1 MQRYFQA
8 IFSLLAVLG
17 AAFLLTNAIQSIR
30 KNTPKDQ
37 QVEVKVLP
45 PTAPISQK
53 TTLPENGSAFIGGV
67 GIVEPVGEA
76 TVIGSQLSGVVEKV
90 FVTPGVLVQVGD
102 PLLQLNARSAMA
114 DVVVAQAELRAQQSK
129 LQELAAQVE
138 ALRARLDA
146 AISMQDQ
153 ATASEANAKRENER
167 ANSVGISNALSQE
180 EIDTRKLNWETAK
193 ARFRE
198 SQARVREA
206 QASLNLLDGKPIA
219 ASLEVQKAAVAQAEA
234 GLVRAQTNLE
244 LRTIKAPKAGTI
256 LSVKIREGEFVPASI
271 LANPLITMG
280 QIDPLHVRVDI
291 DESEIP
297 RFRKDAVATAT
308 LRGSSGKGVQL
319 TYVRTEPLVIP
330 KRNLTGTVAER
341 VDTRVM
347 QVIYSVSPQAIGATV
362 GQQVDVYIEDI
373 SKDR

>member
-1 MQRYFQA
+1 
-8 IFSLLAVLG
+8 
-17 AAFLLTNAIQSIR
+17 
-30 KNTPKDQ
+30 
-37 QVEVKVLP
+37 
-45 PTAPISQK
+45 
-53 TTLPENGSAFIGGV
+53 
-67 GIVEPVGEA
+67 
-76 TVIGSQLSGVVEKV
+76 
-90 FVTPGVLVQVGD
+90 
-102 PLLQLNARSAMA
+102 
-114 DVVVAQAELRAQQSK
+114 
-129 LQELAAQVE
+129 
-138 ALRARLDA
+138 
-146 AISMQDQ
+146 
-153 ATASEANAKRENER
+153 
-167 ANSVGISNALSQE
+167 
-180 EIDTRKLNWETAK
+180 
-193 ARFRE
+193 
-198 SQARVREA
+198 
-206 QASLNLLDGKPIA
+206 
-219 ASLEVQKAAVAQAEA
+219 LEVQKAAVAQAEA

-271 LANPLITMG
+271 LPNPLITMG

-297 RFRKDAVATAT
+297 RFRKDAIATAT

-362 GQQVDVYIEDI
+362 GQQVDVYIEDK

>member
-17 AAFLLTNAIQSIR
+17 AAVLLTNAIPSIR

-129 LQELAAQVE
+129 LQELVAQVE

-193 ARFRE
+193 AKFRE